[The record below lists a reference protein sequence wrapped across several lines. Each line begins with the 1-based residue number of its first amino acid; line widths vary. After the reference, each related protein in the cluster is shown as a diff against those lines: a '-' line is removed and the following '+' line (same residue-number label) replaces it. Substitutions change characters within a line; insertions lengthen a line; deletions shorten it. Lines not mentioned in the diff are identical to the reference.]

1 MGVLSF
7 LFVASYFGRLLG
19 LASTWTVVFVIGAS
33 ASATYLVLA
42 PLALSEKFRSTILF
56 TNMKRRMIILALVF
70 GPVVVGISYWVYQAG
85 SVEALPVFPYFI
97 AIFYAWILSQ
107 AYFIANPVT
116 HAMLKFEEGV
126 VGKGFVKRMMRT
138 LGMTVLFLPIAPL
151 AVGVWEISSWANQ
164 NYANV
169 RGAGTDI
176 LLWTM
181 VVTLMLVATYFLTVI
196 WGWKS
201 IKNGRPQ
208 VAIFAGGTF
217 LVVWGY
223 LLYRAT
229 TLLMGLVTQN
239 EPSNAIIDAGL
250 MVVSILGA
258 MQTFARKTV
267 MRASR
272 RWSQVLPFLV
282 FSFGSVYAV
291 SQFYFILQ
299 GSLTRAGL
307 SVLVNGVVFA
317 VGTLTLMLLLRSHL
331 KIPGSTVLGATSV
344 PSTEELNVS
353 APTNEES
360 IVSQTTET
368 EHESRPAEASTESAD
383 DPLTFAFLDLTRT
396 RVFWPASSLS
406 LSITT
411 RALNSSPVVGTVP
424 LISILSLW
432 RLFPVSTVVTVS
444 SDFMQT
450 EILSW

>member
-1 MGVLSF
+1 MAVLSF
-7 LFVASYFGRLLG
+7 LFGASYIGRSLG

-33 ASATYLVLA
+33 ASATYLFLA
-42 PLALSEKFRSTILF
+42 PLALSEKFRNKILF
-56 TNMKRRMIILALVF
+56 TNMKRRVVILSVVF
-70 GPVVVGISYWVYQAG
+70 GPVVAGISYWIYQAG

-116 HAMLKFEEGV
+116 HAMLKFESGV

-151 AVGVWEISSWANQ
+151 TLGVWEISSWANQ

-169 RGAGTDI
+169 RGASTDV
-176 LLWTM
+176 LVWTM
-181 VVTLMLVATYFLTVI
+181 VVTLALVATYFLTVM
-196 WGWKS
+196 WGWKN

-208 VAIFAGGTF
+208 AAIFAGGTF
-217 LVVWGY
+217 VIVWAY

-229 TLLMGLVTQN
+229 TLLMGFVSQN

-250 MVVSILGA
+250 MVVSIFGA

-267 MRASR
+267 KMADR
-272 RWSQVLPFLV
+272 RLSQVLPFLV

-291 SQFYFILQ
+291 AQFYFILQ

-331 KIPGSTVLGATSV
+331 KIPSIAVMGGSTVPGTDE
-344 PSTEELNVS
+344 TNVS
-353 APTNEES
+353 TPSIEES
-360 IVSQTTET
+360 
-368 EHESRPAEASTESAD
+368 
-383 DPLTFAFLDLTRT
+383 
-396 RVFWPASSLS
+396 
-406 LSITT
+406 
-411 RALNSSPVVGTVP
+411 NSSQITEAEPENEPAQASGESQDDQAAGGVENMEQ
-424 LISILSLW
+424 
-432 RLFPVSTVVTVS
+432 
-444 SDFMQT
+444 SDQNAYT
-450 EILSW
+450 DSESQNQ

>member
-1 MGVLSF
+1 MPSSLQLLLAPGIRGHTLLFMGVLSF
-7 LFVASYFGRLLG
+7 LFAASYVGRALG

-33 ASATYLVLA
+33 ASATYLFLA
-42 PLALSEKFRSTILF
+42 PLALSEKFRTSILF
-56 TNMKRRMIILALVF
+56 TNMKRRVIILALVF
-70 GPVVVGISYWVYQAG
+70 GPVVAGISYWVYQAG

-126 VGKGFVKRMMRT
+126 VGKGFVKRMIRT

-151 AVGVWEISSWANQ
+151 GVGVWEISSWANQ

-169 RGAGTDI
+169 RGADTEI

-181 VVTLMLVATYFLTVI
+181 VVTLMIVATYFLTVM
-196 WGWKS
+196 WGWKN
-201 IKNGRPQ
+201 IKNGKPQ
-208 VAIFAGGTF
+208 AAIFAGGTF

-229 TLLMGLVTQN
+229 TLLMGLVSQN

-250 MVVSILGA
+250 MIVSILGA

-267 MRASR
+267 KRADR

-299 GSLTRAGL
+299 GSLTRVGL
-307 SVLVNGVVFA
+307 SILVNGIVFA

-331 KIPGSTVLGATSV
+331 KIPGSAMLGATSV
-344 PSTEELNVS
+344 NSSEDANVSPPTTEESN
-353 APTNEES
+353 
-360 IVSQTTET
+360 VSQTTET
-368 EHESRPAEASTESAD
+368 GHEGQAADSSTESQD
-383 DPLTFAFLDLTRT
+383 DQT
-396 RVFWPASSLS
+396 ASTAENMEQSDQD
-406 LSITT
+406 T
-411 RALNSSPVVGTVP
+411 GTD
-424 LISILSLW
+424 SES
-432 RLFPVSTVVTVS
+432 
-444 SDFMQT
+444 QN
-450 EILSW
+450 

>member
-383 DPLTFAFLDLTRT
+383 DQAGSGVENMEQSDQD
-396 RVFWPASSLS
+396 
-406 LSITT
+406 T
-411 RALNSSPVVGTVP
+411 RAD
-424 LISILSLW
+424 
-432 RLFPVSTVVTVS
+432 
-444 SDFMQT
+444 SDFG
-450 EILSW
+450 SGN

>member
-7 LFVASYFGRLLG
+7 LFAASYIGRLLG

-42 PLALSEKFRSTILF
+42 PLALSERFRTSILF
-56 TNMKRRMIILALVF
+56 TNMKRRVIILALVF
-70 GPVVVGISYWVYQAG
+70 GPVVAGISYWIYQAG

-116 HAMLKFEEGV
+116 HAMLKFEESV
-126 VGKGFVKRMMRT
+126 VGKGVVKRMMRS

-151 AVGVWEISSWANQ
+151 AVGVWEVSSWANQ
-164 NYANV
+164 NYANI

-176 LLWTM
+176 LLWTI
-181 VVTLMLVATYFLTVI
+181 VVTLALVATYFLTVM
-196 WGWKS
+196 WGWKN

-208 VAIFAGGTF
+208 ATIFAGGTF

-229 TLLMGLVTQN
+229 TLLMGLVSQN

-267 MRASR
+267 KLANR

-307 SVLVNGVVFA
+307 SVIVNGIVFA

-331 KIPGSTVLGATSV
+331 KIPSSALLGVASEPTTEDANVAS
-344 PSTEELNVS
+344 PMAEELSGSQPIESDPANQASGESQDDQAASDVENVEQS
-353 APTNEES
+353 DQDTGADS
-360 IVSQTTET
+360 
-368 EHESRPAEASTESAD
+368 ESA
-383 DPLTFAFLDLTRT
+383 
-396 RVFWPASSLS
+396 
-406 LSITT
+406 
-411 RALNSSPVVGTVP
+411 N
-424 LISILSLW
+424 
-432 RLFPVSTVVTVS
+432 
-444 SDFMQT
+444 
-450 EILSW
+450 

>member
-7 LFVASYFGRLLG
+7 LFAASYVGRALG
-19 LASTWTVVFVIGAS
+19 LASTWTVVFVMGAS

-42 PLALSEKFRSTILF
+42 PLALSEKFRTTILF
-56 TNMKRRMIILALVF
+56 TNMKRRTIILALVF
-70 GPVVVGISYWVYQAG
+70 GPVVAGISYWIYQAG

-97 AIFYAWILSQ
+97 GIFYAWILSQ

-126 VGKGFVKRMMRT
+126 VGKGFVKRMTRS

-151 AVGVWEISSWANQ
+151 AVGVWEVSSWANQ
-164 NYANV
+164 NYANIS
-169 RGAGTDI
+169 GAGTDI

-181 VVTLMLVATYFLTVI
+181 VVTLALVATYFLTVM
-196 WGWKS
+196 WGWKN

-208 VAIFAGGTF
+208 AAIFAGGTF

-229 TLLMGLVTQN
+229 TLLMGLVSQN

-250 MVVSILGA
+250 MIVSILGA

-267 MRASR
+267 KRANR

-307 SVLVNGVVFA
+307 SVIVNGIVFA

-331 KIPGSTVLGATSV
+331 KIPGSAMSTATSV
-344 PSTEELNVS
+344 SSTEEENLS
-353 APTNEES
+353 TPTTEES
-360 IVSQTTET
+360 NASQTAET
-368 EHESRPAEASTESAD
+368 GQESQPVEGSSESEDDQSASGVENMEQSEQDTGADSES
-383 DPLTFAFLDLTRT
+383 P
-396 RVFWPASSLS
+396 
-406 LSITT
+406 
-411 RALNSSPVVGTVP
+411 N
-424 LISILSLW
+424 
-432 RLFPVSTVVTVS
+432 
-444 SDFMQT
+444 
-450 EILSW
+450 

>member
-1 MGVLSF
+1 
-7 LFVASYFGRLLG
+7 
-19 LASTWTVVFVIGAS
+19 
-33 ASATYLVLA
+33 
-42 PLALSEKFRSTILF
+42 
-56 TNMKRRMIILALVF
+56 
-70 GPVVVGISYWVYQAG
+70 
-85 SVEALPVFPYFI
+85 
-97 AIFYAWILSQ
+97 
-107 AYFIANPVT
+107 
-116 HAMLKFEEGV
+116 MLKFEEGV
-126 VGKGFVKRMMRT
+126 VGNGFVRRMMRT

-353 APTNEES
+353 APTNEELS
-360 IVSQTTET
+360 GSQPIESELANQGSGESQDDQAASGVET
-368 EHESRPAEASTESAD
+368 MEQSEQDTSAD
-383 DPLTFAFLDLTRT
+383 PE
-396 RVFWPASSLS
+396 
-406 LSITT
+406 
-411 RALNSSPVVGTVP
+411 SPN
-424 LISILSLW
+424 
-432 RLFPVSTVVTVS
+432 
-444 SDFMQT
+444 
-450 EILSW
+450 

>member
-7 LFVASYFGRLLG
+7 LFGASYVGRALG

-33 ASATYLVLA
+33 ASATYLFLA
-42 PLALSEKFRSTILF
+42 PLALSEKFRNTILF
-56 TNMKRRMIILALVF
+56 TNMKRRIIILSLVF
-70 GPVVVGISYWVYQAG
+70 GPVVAGISYWIYQAG

-116 HAMLKFEEGV
+116 HAMIKFENSV
-126 VGKGFVKRMMRT
+126 VGKGFVKRMMRS
-138 LGMTVLFLPIAPL
+138 LGMTVLFVPIVPL
-151 AVGVWEISSWANQ
+151 AFGVWEVSSWANQ
-164 NYANV
+164 NYANIK
-169 RGAGTDI
+169 GASTDI

-181 VVTLMLVATYFLTVI
+181 VVTLTLVATYFLTVL
-196 WGWKS
+196 WGWKN

-208 VAIFAGGTF
+208 MAIFAGGTF
-217 LVVWGY
+217 VVVWGY

-229 TLLMGLVTQN
+229 TLLMGLVSQN

-267 MRASR
+267 SRADR

-307 SVLVNGVVFA
+307 SILVNGIVFA

-331 KIPGSTVLGATSV
+331 KIPSGATQIAANSPSADETNV
-344 PSTEELNVS
+344 PTATTEESNALQS
-353 APTNEES
+353 
-360 IVSQTTET
+360 TET
-368 EHESRPAEASTESAD
+368 EPQSQSVEASGESQDDQAASGVENIEASDQDTGAD
-383 DPLTFAFLDLTRT
+383 
-396 RVFWPASSLS
+396 SQSE
-406 LSITT
+406 
-411 RALNSSPVVGTVP
+411 N
-424 LISILSLW
+424 
-432 RLFPVSTVVTVS
+432 
-444 SDFMQT
+444 
-450 EILSW
+450 

>member
-7 LFVASYFGRLLG
+7 LFAASYIGRLLG

-42 PLALSEKFRSTILF
+42 PLALSERFRTSILF
-56 TNMKRRMIILALVF
+56 TNMKRRVIILALVF
-70 GPVVVGISYWVYQAG
+70 GPVVAGISYWIYQAG

-116 HAMLKFEEGV
+116 HAMLKFEESV
-126 VGKGFVKRMMRT
+126 VGKGFVKRMMRS

-151 AVGVWEISSWANQ
+151 AVGVWEVSSWANQ
-164 NYANV
+164 NYASI

-181 VVTLMLVATYFLTVI
+181 VVTLMLVATYFLTVM
-196 WGWKS
+196 WGWKN

-208 VAIFAGGTF
+208 AAIFAGGTF
-217 LVVWGY
+217 VVVWGY

-229 TLLMGLVTQN
+229 TLLMGLVSQN

-267 MRASR
+267 KLANR

-307 SVLVNGVVFA
+307 SVIVNGIVFA

-331 KIPGSTVLGATSV
+331 KIPSSALLGVA
-344 PSTEELNVS
+344 S
-353 APTNEES
+353 APTTEEANLAS
-360 IVSQTTET
+360 PTAEELSGSQPI
-368 EHESRPAEASTESAD
+368 ESEPANQASGESQDDQAASGVENMEQSEQDMGADSESA
-383 DPLTFAFLDLTRT
+383 
-396 RVFWPASSLS
+396 
-406 LSITT
+406 
-411 RALNSSPVVGTVP
+411 N
-424 LISILSLW
+424 
-432 RLFPVSTVVTVS
+432 
-444 SDFMQT
+444 
-450 EILSW
+450 

>member
-7 LFVASYFGRLLG
+7 LFAASYVGRLLG

-42 PLALSEKFRSTILF
+42 PLALSEKFRTSILF
-56 TNMKRRMIILALVF
+56 TNMKRRVIILALVF
-70 GPVVVGISYWVYQAG
+70 GPVVAGISYWIYQAG

-97 AIFYAWILSQ
+97 GIFYAWILSQ

-126 VGKGFVKRMMRT
+126 VGKGFVKRMMRS

-151 AVGVWEISSWANQ
+151 AVGVWEVSSWANQ
-164 NYANV
+164 NYANI

-181 VVTLMLVATYFLTVI
+181 VVTLALVATYFLTVM
-196 WGWKS
+196 WGWKN

-208 VAIFAGGTF
+208 AAIFAGGTF

-229 TLLMGLVTQN
+229 TLLMGLVSQN

-267 MRASR
+267 NRANR

-307 SVLVNGVVFA
+307 SIIVNGIVFA

-331 KIPGSTVLGATSV
+331 KIPSSALLGVASEPT
-344 PSTEELNVS
+344 TEEENVAS
-353 APTNEES
+353 PTAEELS
-360 IVSQTTET
+360 GSQPI
-368 EHESRPAEASTESAD
+368 ESEPANQASSESQDDQAASGVENMEQSDQDTVADSESA
-383 DPLTFAFLDLTRT
+383 
-396 RVFWPASSLS
+396 
-406 LSITT
+406 
-411 RALNSSPVVGTVP
+411 N
-424 LISILSLW
+424 
-432 RLFPVSTVVTVS
+432 
-444 SDFMQT
+444 
-450 EILSW
+450 

>member
-7 LFVASYFGRLLG
+7 LFAASYVGRLLG

-42 PLALSEKFRSTILF
+42 PLALSERFRTSILF
-56 TNMKRRMIILALVF
+56 TNMKRRVIILALVF
-70 GPVVVGISYWVYQAG
+70 GPVVAGISYWIYQAG

-116 HAMLKFEEGV
+116 HAMLKFEESV
-126 VGKGFVKRMMRT
+126 VGKGVVKRMMRS

-151 AVGVWEISSWANQ
+151 AVGVWEVSSWANE
-164 NYANV
+164 NYANI

-181 VVTLMLVATYFLTVI
+181 VVTLALVATYFLTVM
-196 WGWKS
+196 WGWKN

-208 VAIFAGGTF
+208 AAIFAGGTF

-229 TLLMGLVTQN
+229 TLLMGLVSQN

-267 MRASR
+267 NRANR

-307 SVLVNGVVFA
+307 SVIVNGIVFA

-331 KIPGSTVLGATSV
+331 KIPSSALLGVASA
-344 PSTEELNVS
+344 PATEEANVAS
-353 APTNEES
+353 PTAEELS
-360 IVSQTTET
+360 GSQPI
-368 EHESRPAEASTESAD
+368 ESEPANQASGESQDDQAASGVENMEQSVRDTGADSESA
-383 DPLTFAFLDLTRT
+383 
-396 RVFWPASSLS
+396 
-406 LSITT
+406 
-411 RALNSSPVVGTVP
+411 N
-424 LISILSLW
+424 
-432 RLFPVSTVVTVS
+432 
-444 SDFMQT
+444 
-450 EILSW
+450 

>member
-1 MGVLSF
+1 MTELTISPTERHSRLHLPSSLQLLLAPGIRGHTLLFIAVLSF
-7 LFVASYFGRLLG
+7 LFGASYIGRALA

-42 PLALSEKFRSTILF
+42 PLALSEKFRSKILF
-56 TNMKRRMIILALVF
+56 TNMKRRIIILTLVF
-70 GPVVVGISYWVYQAG
+70 GPVVAGISYWIYQAG
-85 SVEALPVFPYFI
+85 SVEALPIFPYFI

-116 HAMLKFEEGV
+116 HAMLKFENGV

-151 AVGVWEISSWANQ
+151 TFGVWEISSWANQ

-169 RGAGTDI
+169 RGVSTDV
-176 LLWTM
+176 LVWTM
-181 VVTLMLVATYFLTVI
+181 VVTLTLVATYFLTVM
-196 WGWKS
+196 WGWKN

-208 VAIFAGGTF
+208 AAIFAGGTF
-217 LVVWGY
+217 VVVWGY

-229 TLLMGLVTQN
+229 TLLMGFISQN

-250 MVVSILGA
+250 MVVSIFGA

-267 MRASR
+267 SRADR

-291 SQFYFILQ
+291 AQFYFILQ

-307 SVLVNGVVFA
+307 SVLVNGIVFA

-331 KIPGSTVLGATSV
+331 KLPSSTMIGATSV
-344 PSTEELNVS
+344 PAIDEANASS
-353 APTNEES
+353 PTQEES
-360 IVSQTTET
+360 NASQIPEA
-368 EHESRPAEASTESAD
+368 ERESQPVQAAAEYQDDQAASGVENMEPSDQDTGSNSESQN
-383 DPLTFAFLDLTRT
+383 L
-396 RVFWPASSLS
+396 
-406 LSITT
+406 
-411 RALNSSPVVGTVP
+411 
-424 LISILSLW
+424 
-432 RLFPVSTVVTVS
+432 
-444 SDFMQT
+444 
-450 EILSW
+450 

>member
-7 LFVASYFGRLLG
+7 LFAASYVGRALG

-42 PLALSEKFRSTILF
+42 PLALSEKFRTTILF
-56 TNMKRRMIILALVF
+56 TNMKRRTIILALVF
-70 GPVVVGISYWVYQAG
+70 GPVVAGISYWVYQAG

-126 VGKGFVKRMMRT
+126 VGKGFVKRMIRT
-138 LGMTVLFLPIAPL
+138 LGMTVLFLPIVPL
-151 AVGVWEISSWANQ
+151 AVGVWEVSSWANQ
-164 NYANV
+164 NYANIS
-169 RGAGTDI
+169 GAGTDI

-181 VVTLMLVATYFLTVI
+181 VVTLALVATYFLTVM
-196 WGWKS
+196 WGWKN
-201 IKNGRPQ
+201 IKNGKPQ
-208 VAIFAGGTF
+208 AAIFAGGTF

-229 TLLMGLVTQN
+229 TLLMGLVSQN

-267 MRASR
+267 KRANR

-307 SVLVNGVVFA
+307 SVIVNGIVFA

-331 KIPGSTVLGATSV
+331 KIPSSALLGVA
-344 PSTEELNVS
+344 S
-353 APTNEES
+353 APTTEEANVAS
-360 IVSQTTET
+360 PTAEELSGSQPI
-368 EHESRPAEASTESAD
+368 ESEPAN
-383 DPLTFAFLDLTRT
+383 
-396 RVFWPASSLS
+396 PASGESQDDQAAS
-406 LSITT
+406 GVENMEQSEQDTG
-411 RALNSSPVVGTVP
+411 ADSESPN
-424 LISILSLW
+424 
-432 RLFPVSTVVTVS
+432 
-444 SDFMQT
+444 
-450 EILSW
+450 

>member
-7 LFVASYFGRLLG
+7 LFAASYVGRLLG

-42 PLALSEKFRSTILF
+42 PLALSEKFRTSILF
-56 TNMKRRMIILALVF
+56 TNMKRRVIILALVF
-70 GPVVVGISYWVYQAG
+70 GPVVAGISYWIYQAG

-97 AIFYAWILSQ
+97 GIFYAWILSQ

-126 VGKGFVKRMMRT
+126 VGKGFVKRMMRS

-151 AVGVWEISSWANQ
+151 AVGVWEVSSWANE
-164 NYANV
+164 NYANI

-181 VVTLMLVATYFLTVI
+181 VVTLALVATYFLTVM
-196 WGWKS
+196 WGWKN

-208 VAIFAGGTF
+208 AAIFAGGTF

-229 TLLMGLVTQN
+229 TLLMGLVSQN

-267 MRASR
+267 NRADR

-307 SVLVNGVVFA
+307 SVIVNGIVFA

-331 KIPGSTVLGATSV
+331 KIPSSALLGVASA
-344 PSTEELNVS
+344 PATEEANVAS
-353 APTNEES
+353 PTAEELS
-360 IVSQTTET
+360 GSQPIESEPANQASGESQDDQAASGVENM
-368 EHESRPAEASTESAD
+368 EHSDQDTVQNSESA
-383 DPLTFAFLDLTRT
+383 
-396 RVFWPASSLS
+396 
-406 LSITT
+406 
-411 RALNSSPVVGTVP
+411 N
-424 LISILSLW
+424 
-432 RLFPVSTVVTVS
+432 
-444 SDFMQT
+444 
-450 EILSW
+450 

>member
-7 LFVASYFGRLLG
+7 LFAASYVGRLLG

-42 PLALSEKFRSTILF
+42 PLALSEKFRTSILF
-56 TNMKRRMIILALVF
+56 TNMKRRVIILALVF
-70 GPVVVGISYWVYQAG
+70 GPVVAGISYWIYQAG
-85 SVEALPVFPYFI
+85 SVEALPIFPYFI

-138 LGMTVLFLPIAPL
+138 LGMTVLFLPIVPL
-151 AVGVWEISSWANQ
+151 AVGVWEVSSWANQ

-181 VVTLMLVATYFLTVI
+181 VVTLALVATYFLTVM
-196 WGWKS
+196 WGWKN
-201 IKNGRPQ
+201 IKNGKPQ
-208 VAIFAGGTF
+208 AAIFAGGTF

-229 TLLMGLVTQN
+229 TLLMGLVSQN

-267 MRASR
+267 KRANR

-307 SVLVNGVVFA
+307 SVIVNGIVFA

-331 KIPGSTVLGATSV
+331 KIPSSALLAVA
-344 PSTEELNVS
+344 S
-353 APTNEES
+353 APTTEEANAAS
-360 IVSQTTET
+360 PTAEELSGSQPM
-368 EHESRPAEASTESAD
+368 ESEPANQASGESQD
-383 DPLTFAFLDLTRT
+383 DQA
-396 RVFWPASSLS
+396 ASGVE
-406 LSITT
+406 
-411 RALNSSPVVGTVP
+411 NMEQ
-424 LISILSLW
+424 
-432 RLFPVSTVVTVS
+432 
-444 SDFMQT
+444 SDQNQDPDPQS
-450 EILSW
+450 EN

>member
-7 LFVASYFGRLLG
+7 LFAASYIGRALG

-42 PLALSEKFRSTILF
+42 PLALSEKFRTSILF
-56 TNMKRRMIILALVF
+56 TNMKRRVIILTLVF
-70 GPVVVGISYWVYQAG
+70 GPVVAGISYWVYQAG

-116 HAMLKFEEGV
+116 HAMIKFEEGV
-126 VGKGFVKRMMRT
+126 VGKGFVKRMMRS

-151 AVGVWEISSWANQ
+151 AVGVWEVSSWANQ
-164 NYANV
+164 NYANI

-181 VVTLMLVATYFLTVI
+181 VVTLALVATYFLTVM
-196 WGWKS
+196 WGWKN

-208 VAIFAGGTF
+208 AAIFAGGTF

-229 TLLMGLVTQN
+229 TLLMGLVSQN

-267 MRASR
+267 NRANR

-307 SVLVNGVVFA
+307 SVIVNGIVFA

-331 KIPGSTVLGATSV
+331 KIQSSALLGVA
-344 PSTEELNVS
+344 S
-353 APTNEES
+353 APTREEANVAS
-360 IVSQTTET
+360 PTAEELSGSQPI
-368 EHESRPAEASTESAD
+368 ESEPANQASGESQDDQAASGVENMEQSEQDTGAD
-383 DPLTFAFLDLTRT
+383 
-396 RVFWPASSLS
+396 SE
-406 LSITT
+406 
-411 RALNSSPVVGTVP
+411 SPN
-424 LISILSLW
+424 
-432 RLFPVSTVVTVS
+432 
-444 SDFMQT
+444 
-450 EILSW
+450 

>member
-1 MGVLSF
+1 MTELTISPVEKHSRIHLPSSLQLLLAPGIRGHTLLFMAVLSF
-7 LFVASYFGRLLG
+7 LFGASYVGRALG

-42 PLALSEKFRSTILF
+42 PLALSEKFRNKILF
-56 TNMKRRMIILALVF
+56 TNMKRRVVILAVVF
-70 GPVVVGISYWVYQAG
+70 GPVVAGISYWIYQAG

-116 HAMLKFEEGV
+116 HAMLKFENGV
-126 VGKGFVKRMMRT
+126 VGKDFVKRMMRT

-151 AVGVWEISSWANQ
+151 TFGVWEISSWANQ

-169 RGAGTDI
+169 RGASTDV
-176 LLWTM
+176 LVWTM
-181 VVTLMLVATYFLTVI
+181 VVTLALVATYFLTVM
-196 WGWKS
+196 WGWKN

-208 VAIFAGGTF
+208 AAIFAGGTF
-217 LVVWGY
+217 VVVWGY

-229 TLLMGLVTQN
+229 TLLMGFVSQN

-250 MVVSILGA
+250 MVVSIFGA

-267 MRASR
+267 NRADR

-291 SQFYFILQ
+291 AQFYFILQ

-307 SVLVNGVVFA
+307 SVLVNGIVFA

-331 KIPGSTVLGATSV
+331 KIPSSAMIGTTSAPATDEANVST
-344 PSTEELNVS
+344 PSTEESNL
-353 APTNEES
+353 P
-360 IVSQTTET
+360 QT
-368 EHESRPAEASTESAD
+368 AEAEPESQPVQASGDSQD
-383 DPLTFAFLDLTRT
+383 DQA
-396 RVFWPASSLS
+396 ASGVENMEQSDQDTGS
-406 LSITT
+406 
-411 RALNSSPVVGTVP
+411 NSQS
-424 LISILSLW
+424 
-432 RLFPVSTVVTVS
+432 
-444 SDFMQT
+444 
-450 EILSW
+450 EN

>member
-7 LFVASYFGRLLG
+7 LFAASYIGRLLG

-42 PLALSEKFRSTILF
+42 PLALSERFRTSILF
-56 TNMKRRMIILALVF
+56 TNMKRRVIILALVF
-70 GPVVVGISYWVYQAG
+70 GPVVAGISYWIYQAG

-116 HAMLKFEEGV
+116 HAMLKFEESV
-126 VGKGFVKRMMRT
+126 VGKGFVKRIMRS

-151 AVGVWEISSWANQ
+151 AVGVWEVSSWANQ
-164 NYANV
+164 NYANI

-181 VVTLMLVATYFLTVI
+181 VVTLALVATYFLTVM
-196 WGWKS
+196 WGWKN

-208 VAIFAGGTF
+208 AAIFAGGTF

-229 TLLMGLVTQN
+229 TLLMGLVSQN

-267 MRASR
+267 NRANR

-307 SVLVNGVVFA
+307 SVIVNGIVFA

-331 KIPGSTVLGATSV
+331 KIPSSALLGVA
-344 PSTEELNVS
+344 S
-353 APTNEES
+353 APTTEEANVAS
-360 IVSQTTET
+360 PTAEELSGSQPI
-368 EHESRPAEASTESAD
+368 ESEPANQASGESQDDQAASAVENMEQSDQDTGADSESA
-383 DPLTFAFLDLTRT
+383 
-396 RVFWPASSLS
+396 
-406 LSITT
+406 
-411 RALNSSPVVGTVP
+411 N
-424 LISILSLW
+424 
-432 RLFPVSTVVTVS
+432 
-444 SDFMQT
+444 
-450 EILSW
+450 

>member
-1 MGVLSF
+1 MAVLSF
-7 LFVASYFGRLLG
+7 LFGASYVGRALG

-42 PLALSEKFRSTILF
+42 PLALSEKFRNKILF
-56 TNMKRRMIILALVF
+56 TNMKRRVVILATVF
-70 GPVVVGISYWVYQAG
+70 GPVVAGISYWIYQAG

-116 HAMLKFEEGV
+116 HAMLKFENGV

-151 AVGVWEISSWANQ
+151 TFGVWEISSWANQ

-169 RGAGTDI
+169 RGASTDV
-176 LLWTM
+176 LVWTM
-181 VVTLMLVATYFLTVI
+181 VVTLALVATYFLTVM
-196 WGWKS
+196 WGWKN

-208 VAIFAGGTF
+208 AAIFAGGTF
-217 LVVWGY
+217 VAVWGY

-229 TLLMGLVTQN
+229 TLLMGFVSQN

-250 MVVSILGA
+250 MVVSIFGA

-267 MRASR
+267 NRADR
-272 RWSQVLPFLV
+272 RWSQMLPFLV

-291 SQFYFILQ
+291 AQFYFILQ

-331 KIPGSTVLGATSV
+331 KIPSSPMIGATSA
-344 PSTEELNVS
+344 PATDEANVS
-353 APTNEES
+353 TPSNEES
-360 IVSQTTET
+360 NLPQT
-368 EHESRPAEASTESAD
+368 AEAEPESQSAQASTGSQGDQAAAGVENMEQSDQDIGSNSQSES
-383 DPLTFAFLDLTRT
+383 
-396 RVFWPASSLS
+396 
-406 LSITT
+406 
-411 RALNSSPVVGTVP
+411 
-424 LISILSLW
+424 
-432 RLFPVSTVVTVS
+432 
-444 SDFMQT
+444 
-450 EILSW
+450 

>member
-1 MGVLSF
+1 MGALSF
-7 LFVASYFGRLLG
+7 LFAASYVGRALG
-19 LASTWTVVFVIGAS
+19 LASTWTVVFVVGAS

-42 PLALSEKFRSTILF
+42 PLALSEKFRTSILF
-56 TNMKRRMIILALVF
+56 TNMKRRVIILALVF
-70 GPVVVGISYWVYQAG
+70 GPVVAGISYWVYQAG

-126 VGKGFVKRMMRT
+126 VGKGFVKRMIRT
-138 LGMTVLFLPIAPL
+138 LGMMVLFLPIAPL
-151 AVGVWEISSWANQ
+151 GVGVWEIASWANQ

-169 RGAGTDI
+169 GGAGTEI

-181 VVTLMLVATYFLTVI
+181 VVTLMIVATYFLTVM
-196 WGWKS
+196 WGWKN
-201 IKNGRPQ
+201 IKNGKPQ
-208 VAIFAGGTF
+208 AAIFAGGTF

-229 TLLMGLVTQN
+229 TLLMGLVSQN

-250 MVVSILGA
+250 MIVSILGA

-267 MRASR
+267 KRADR

-307 SVLVNGVVFA
+307 SVIVNGIVFA

-331 KIPGSTVLGATSV
+331 KIPGSVMLTATSV
-344 PSTEELNVS
+344 SSTEEANLS
-353 APTNEES
+353 TPTTEES
-360 IVSQTTET
+360 NASQTPATEPANQASG
-368 EHESRPAEASTESAD
+368 ESQDDQAASGVENMEQSEQDMGADSESA
-383 DPLTFAFLDLTRT
+383 
-396 RVFWPASSLS
+396 
-406 LSITT
+406 
-411 RALNSSPVVGTVP
+411 N
-424 LISILSLW
+424 
-432 RLFPVSTVVTVS
+432 
-444 SDFMQT
+444 
-450 EILSW
+450 

>member
-1 MGVLSF
+1 
-7 LFVASYFGRLLG
+7 
-19 LASTWTVVFVIGAS
+19 
-33 ASATYLVLA
+33 
-42 PLALSEKFRSTILF
+42 
-56 TNMKRRMIILALVF
+56 
-70 GPVVVGISYWVYQAG
+70 
-85 SVEALPVFPYFI
+85 
-97 AIFYAWILSQ
+97 
-107 AYFIANPVT
+107 
-116 HAMLKFEEGV
+116 
-126 VGKGFVKRMMRT
+126 
-138 LGMTVLFLPIAPL
+138 MTVLFLPIAPL
-151 AVGVWEISSWANQ
+151 AVGVWEVSSWANQ

-181 VVTLMLVATYFLTVI
+181 VVTLALVSTYFLTVM
-196 WGWKS
+196 WGWKN

-229 TLLMGLVTQN
+229 TLLMGLVSQN

-267 MRASR
+267 KRANR

-307 SVLVNGVVFA
+307 SVIVNGIVFA

-331 KIPGSTVLGATSV
+331 KIPSSALLGV
-344 PSTEELNVS
+344 GS
-353 APTNEES
+353 APTMEEANVAS
-360 IVSQTTET
+360 RTAEEMSGSQPI
-368 EHESRPAEASTESAD
+368 ESEPANQASGESQDDQAASGVENMEQSDQNTGADSESA
-383 DPLTFAFLDLTRT
+383 
-396 RVFWPASSLS
+396 
-406 LSITT
+406 
-411 RALNSSPVVGTVP
+411 N
-424 LISILSLW
+424 
-432 RLFPVSTVVTVS
+432 
-444 SDFMQT
+444 
-450 EILSW
+450 

>member
-1 MGVLSF
+1 MNELTISPPESDSRFHLPSSLQLLFAPGIRGHTLLFTGVLSF
-7 LFVASYFGRLLG
+7 LFAASYVGRALG
-19 LASTWTVVFVIGAS
+19 LTSTWTVVFVIGAS
-33 ASATYLVLA
+33 ASATYLILA

-70 GPVVVGISYWVYQAG
+70 GPVVAGVSYWVYQTG

-116 HAMLKFEEGV
+116 HAMLKFEDGV

-151 AVGVWEISSWANQ
+151 AIGVWEISSWANQ
-164 NYANV
+164 NYANI

-181 VVTLMLVATYFLTVI
+181 VVTLMLVATYFLMVM
-196 WGWKS
+196 WGWRN

-208 VAIFAGGTF
+208 AAIFAGGTF

-229 TLLMGLVTQN
+229 TLLMGVVTQN
-239 EPSNAIIDAGL
+239 EPSNAIVDAGL
-250 MVVSILGA
+250 MVISILGA

-267 MRASR
+267 NRADR

-291 SQFYFILQ
+291 AQFYFILQ

-307 SVLVNGVVFA
+307 SIIVNGIVFA

-331 KIPGSTVLGATSV
+331 KIPDSAVTGTTSV
-344 PSTEELNVS
+344 PDTKEASLPPTGTEESNASQVTE
-353 APTNEES
+353 AEPES
-360 IVSQTTET
+360 QPV
-368 EHESRPAEASTESAD
+368 EASGESQD
-383 DPLTFAFLDLTRT
+383 DQA
-396 RVFWPASSLS
+396 ASGVESMEQS
-406 LSITT
+406 YPDTST
-411 RALNSSPVVGTVP
+411 SSE
-424 LISILSLW
+424 S
-432 RLFPVSTVVTVS
+432 
-444 SDFMQT
+444 
-450 EILSW
+450 EN

>member
-7 LFVASYFGRLLG
+7 LFAASYVGRALS

-42 PLALSEKFRSTILF
+42 PLALSEKFRTTILF
-56 TNMKRRMIILALVF
+56 TNMKRRTIILALVF
-70 GPVVVGISYWVYQAG
+70 GPVVAGISYWVYQAG

-97 AIFYAWILSQ
+97 GIFYAWILSQ

-126 VGKGFVKRMMRT
+126 VGKGFVKRMIRT

-151 AVGVWEISSWANQ
+151 AVGVWEVSSWANQ
-164 NYANV
+164 NYANIS
-169 RGAGTDI
+169 GAGTDI

-181 VVTLMLVATYFLTVI
+181 VVTLALVATYFLTVMC
-196 WGWKS
+196 
-201 IKNGRPQ
+201 
-208 VAIFAGGTF
+208 FAGGTF

-229 TLLMGLVTQN
+229 TLLMGLVSQN

-250 MVVSILGA
+250 MIVSILGA

-267 MRASR
+267 KRADR

-307 SVLVNGVVFA
+307 SVIVNGIVFA

-331 KIPGSTVLGATSV
+331 KIPGSVMLTATSV
-344 PSTEELNVS
+344 SSTEEANLS
-353 APTNEES
+353 TPTTEES
-360 IVSQTTET
+360 NASQTPET
-368 EHESRPAEASTESAD
+368 GQESQPVEGSSESEDDQSASGVENMEQSEQDTGADSESA
-383 DPLTFAFLDLTRT
+383 
-396 RVFWPASSLS
+396 
-406 LSITT
+406 
-411 RALNSSPVVGTVP
+411 N
-424 LISILSLW
+424 
-432 RLFPVSTVVTVS
+432 
-444 SDFMQT
+444 
-450 EILSW
+450 

>member
-1 MGVLSF
+1 MAVLSF
-7 LFVASYFGRLLG
+7 LFGASYVGRALG

-42 PLALSEKFRSTILF
+42 PLALSEKFRNKILF
-56 TNMKRRMIILALVF
+56 TNMKRRVVILATVF
-70 GPVVVGISYWVYQAG
+70 GPVVAGISYWIYQAG

-116 HAMLKFEEGV
+116 HAMLKFENGV

-138 LGMTVLFLPIAPL
+138 LGMTILFLPIAPL
-151 AVGVWEISSWANQ
+151 TFGVWEISSWANQ

-169 RGAGTDI
+169 RGASTDV
-176 LLWTM
+176 LVWTM
-181 VVTLMLVATYFLTVI
+181 VVTLAIVATYFLTVM
-196 WGWKS
+196 WGWKN

-208 VAIFAGGTF
+208 AAIFAGGTF
-217 LVVWGY
+217 VAVWGY

-229 TLLMGLVTQN
+229 TLLMGFVSQN

-250 MVVSILGA
+250 MVVSIFGA

-267 MRASR
+267 NRADR

-291 SQFYFILQ
+291 AQFYFILQ

-331 KIPGSTVLGATSV
+331 KIPSSAMIGATSA
-344 PSTEELNVS
+344 PATDEANLSPQNTDESNV
-353 APTNEES
+353 TQ
-360 IVSQTTET
+360 I
-368 EHESRPAEASTESAD
+368 TESEPESQPVQTSGDSQD
-383 DPLTFAFLDLTRT
+383 DQA
-396 RVFWPASSLS
+396 ASGVENMEQSDQDTGS
-406 LSITT
+406 
-411 RALNSSPVVGTVP
+411 NSQS
-424 LISILSLW
+424 
-432 RLFPVSTVVTVS
+432 
-444 SDFMQT
+444 
-450 EILSW
+450 EN